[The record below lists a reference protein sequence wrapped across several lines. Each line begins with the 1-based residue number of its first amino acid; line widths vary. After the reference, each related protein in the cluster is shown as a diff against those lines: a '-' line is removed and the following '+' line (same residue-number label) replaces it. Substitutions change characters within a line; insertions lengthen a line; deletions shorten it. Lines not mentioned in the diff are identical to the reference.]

1 MPGFSFAKLWIFQK
15 KASAWMLILFCYSC
29 SGLSGT
35 PVAAHKKVPSL
46 FVPLDKGEG
55 MQTKQTSFLTKGIYK
70 LSVYGL
76 YGDIY
81 IAALGRGTARNGA
94 GGRGDGGAACIG
106 LVAVFHKQT
115 DLTEY
120 FRRT

>member
-1 MPGFSFAKLWIFQK
+1 MPGFSSAKLWIFQE
-15 KASAWMLILFCYSC
+15 KASAWMLILFCSSC
-29 SGLSGT
+29 SGLCGT
-35 PVAAHKKVPSL
+35 SVATHKKVPSL

-55 MQTKQTSFLTKGIYK
+55 MQTKQTNKRTFLTKGIYK

-94 GGRGDGGAACIG
+94 GGRGDGKTIVC
-106 LVAVFHKQT
+106 LVAVFH
-115 DLTEY
+115 E
-120 FRRT
+120 

>member
-1 MPGFSFAKLWIFQK
+1 MPGFSSAKLWIFQE

-55 MQTKQTSFLTKGIYK
+55 MQTKQTD
-70 LSVYGL
+70 LSHER
-76 YGDIY
+76 Y
-81 IAALGRGTARNGA
+81 IQAISLW
-94 GGRGDGGAACIG
+94 
-106 LVAVFHKQT
+106 LVWGYIHCGSRPGHCPKRSGWT
-115 DLTEY
+115 W
-120 FRRT
+120 